1 MIEIKNCM
9 QNIRKWLEKKEEYPF
24 HRRLASYKYFNMD
37 QAIKNSLDYYKE
49 HFEKII
55 KIPIDDY
62 IIHTEGEIT
71 YFEKKDQP
79 NFFAGCPNKDNII
92 YHYPGKYEWTKWKLN
107 ENGDYDYIGKKFNK
121 KDIELVIAC
130 YYGDI
135 EWSRPYNSIVTIYNK
150 GDQEH
155 YKSSIKLENV
165 GREGHTFLHHIV
177 ENYDNLSNKT
187 IFLKETISNKSLN
200 LKYLSFCNSKITN
213 IIDFINYSMQD
224 NEQYMYFPFLNLS
237 CDNFQPISN
246 FLNNGNYINHF
257 GKWDVKRAN
266 ISEFY

>member
-1 MIEIKNCM
+1 M
-9 QNIRKWLEKKEEYPF
+9 
-24 HRRLASYKYFNMD
+24 
-37 QAIKNSLDYYKE
+37 
-49 HFEKII
+49 
-55 KIPIDDY
+55 
-62 IIHTEGEIT
+62 
-71 YFEKKDQP
+71 
-79 NFFAGCPNKDNII
+79 
-92 YHYPGKYEWTKWKLN
+92 
-107 ENGDYDYIGKKFNK
+107 
-121 KDIELVIAC
+121 VIAC

-135 EWSRPYNSIVTIYNK
+135 EWSRPYNNIVTIYNK

-266 ISEFY
+266 ISGSFIEWFTNCVCENIMHYKNNFIQTNHGIMTIEKCAILRKEKSYYEKILHTVKHVNDPEEGHYLERSWIYIFSKYD